1 MLTRPTQA
9 LDPGILAGSIIL
21 AQDTWNLEPR
31 GVSSVAVLEP
41 RVVSGLLEASEL
53 ETSVVP
59 LENQ

>member
-21 AQDTWNLEPR
+21 AQDTWNFEPR

-59 LENQ
+59 PEH